1 MADDHP
7 TVAATLGA
15 KTTGLNRLDTFIFA
29 LIAQAGDGV
38 GGVIHCRQRPQAGK
52 LDTNNT
58 RQGNKDRQFIR
69 ATGTSLYRPDRLPYN
84 SPPLNAQPRGWSNYQ
99 SLNQESFMLRLIVP
113 TAAIAMALSFSAQ
126 AASLKEQNL
135 NKELRNIAAQSSV
148 GTPRAINEDILDQGY
163 TVEGVTLINH
173 LSVQA
178 SHAEKMRADPKAV
191 YFQLGAS
198 VCNNPSYRKLMAKGA
213 IMRYD
218 FSEYKTNKAIGSAS
232 YQDSDCPKAAP
243 AKK

>member
-1 MADDHP
+1 
-7 TVAATLGA
+7 
-15 KTTGLNRLDTFIFA
+15 
-29 LIAQAGDGV
+29 
-38 GGVIHCRQRPQAGK
+38 
-52 LDTNNT
+52 
-58 RQGNKDRQFIR
+58 
-69 ATGTSLYRPDRLPYN
+69 
-84 SPPLNAQPRGWSNYQ
+84 
-99 SLNQESFMLRLIVP
+99 MLRLIVP
-113 TAAIAMALSFSAQ
+113 TAAIALALSFSAQ

-135 NKELRNIAAQSSV
+135 NKELRNIAEQSSV

-218 FSEYKTNKAIGSAS
+218 FSEDKTNKAIGSAS
-232 YQDSDCPKAAP
+232 YQESDCPKAAP
-243 AKK
+243 AKKK

>member
-1 MADDHP
+1 
-7 TVAATLGA
+7 
-15 KTTGLNRLDTFIFA
+15 
-29 LIAQAGDGV
+29 
-38 GGVIHCRQRPQAGK
+38 VIHCRQRPQAGK

-58 RQGNKDRQFIR
+58 RQGNKGRQFIR

-84 SPPLNAQPRGWSNYQ
+84 LPPLNAQPRGWSNHQ

-113 TAAIAMALSFSAQ
+113 TAAIALALSFSAQ

-135 NKELRNIAAQSSV
+135 NRELRNIAEQSSV

-243 AKK
+243 AKKK

>member
-1 MADDHP
+1 MDH
-7 TVAATLGA
+7 GQ
-15 KTTGLNRLDTFIFA
+15 RLM
-29 LIAQAGDGV
+29 
-38 GGVIHCRQRPQAGK
+38 AGK
-52 LDTNNT
+52 LDTHST
-58 RQGNKDRQFIR
+58 RQGNKGRQFTR
-69 ATGTSLYRPDRLPYN
+69 ATSANLYRPDRLPYN
-84 SPPLNAQPRGWSNYQ
+84 PAPLNAQPRGWSNHQ

-113 TAAIAMALSFSAQ
+113 TAAIALALSFSAQ

-198 VCNNPSYRKLMAKGA
+198 VCNNPSFRKLMAKGA

-243 AKK
+243 AKKK